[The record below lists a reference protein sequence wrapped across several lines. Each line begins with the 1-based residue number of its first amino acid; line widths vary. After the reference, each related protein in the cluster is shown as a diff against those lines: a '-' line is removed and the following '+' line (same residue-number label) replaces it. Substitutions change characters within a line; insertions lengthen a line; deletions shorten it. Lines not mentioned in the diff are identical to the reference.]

1 MKLKEMMERRTAG
14 EWLVH
19 GDKHTLIHADDGRQM
34 LAETLHGWD
43 YRPKCKISLEEAQ
56 ANAAYIAHCCNNFP
70 AVVEAMGYIVSC
82 APDDDLADTEDGTV
96 IQIQVTAKGWRQFVE
111 ALAAAEDFHIE
122 TEPLSAEE
130 AAQSIVKHFGK
141 SLAVLAD

>member
-14 EWLVH
+14 KWLVH

-56 ANAAYIAHCCNNFP
+56 ANAAYIAHCANHFP
-70 AVVEAMGYIVSC
+70 AVVEA
-82 APDDDLADTEDGTV
+82 LADIELRTTQARLAHDIGCKSAKK
-96 IQIQVTAKGWRQFVE
+96 QVAFLLGELERIATTARI
-111 ALAAAEDFHIE
+111 ALAAAEE
-122 TEPLSAEE
+122 VEGA
-130 AAQSIVKHFGK
+130 
-141 SLAVLAD
+141 